1 MYRLASI
8 NVGTYMLGDM
18 ESTMDRKS
26 ICTKILNTLQT
37 QDISI
42 ICTQEDVL
50 VGTPSNIRPEFE
62 SLYTDHGYTWVT
74 YDIYDESHSNTLK
87 QAHPTKQ
94 VYFGNIIYVQKHIVP
109 QTRSL
114 VYKPHPSPACLAQI
128 QLDELLIANVHL
140 CGGRFDDIKVFED
153 PEFYRTKLDSVQA
166 LNHSIVCGDFNATRR
181 LGEPGGLKNYRYPI
195 DLSKQYSKRHD
206 TSILFLWN
214 TWQCSPIDF
223 FYDQHYKSCF
233 NDSQLQVIEE
243 TTNRGHYVVDWVF
256 YDPTQV
262 KKYDSQCESMY
273 DDISILSDHHM
284 IMFVFSTSVDIEPCG
299 KSYFV

>member
-1 MYRLASI
+1 MYRLSSI
-8 NVGTYMLGDM
+8 NVGAYMLGDM

-26 ICTKILNTLQT
+26 ICTKILNILQT
-37 QDISI
+37 NDIDI

-50 VGTPSNIRPEFE
+50 IGSSSCNHPEFE
-62 SLYTDHGYTWVT
+62 SIYTQYGYTCVT
-74 YDIYDESHSNTLK
+74 QDIYDESHSQTLK
-87 QAHPTKQ
+87 QAYPIKQ
-94 VYFGNIIYVQKHIVP
+94 VYFGNVIYVKSNLI
-109 QTRSL
+109 TK
-114 VYKPHPSPACLAQI
+114 VYPLIAKPHPSPTCLAQI
-128 QLDELLIANVHL
+128 QLDDLLIANVHL
-140 CGGRFDDIKVFED
+140 CGGRFDDIKVFQD

-195 DLSKQYSKRHD
+195 DLSKQYSTIHD

-223 FYDQHYKSCF
+223 FYDQNYNACF
-233 NDSQLQVIEE
+233 NDNQLQTIEE

-256 YDPTQV
+256 YNPNQV
-262 KKYDSQCESMY
+262 KKYDSHCERMY
-273 DDISILSDHHM
+273 DESNALSDHHM
-284 IMFVFSTSVDIEPCG
+284 IMFVFSTSVDKEPCG

>member
-1 MYRLASI
+1 MYSLSSI
-8 NVGTYMLGDM
+8 NVGVYMLGDM

-26 ICTKILNTLQT
+26 ICAKILNTLQT

-62 SLYTDHGYTWVT
+62 SLYTDHGYSWVT

-87 QAHPTKQ
+87 QAHPTKK
-94 VYFGNIIYVQKHIVP
+94 VYFGNVIYVKKHIVP
-109 QTRSL
+109 RTRSL
-114 VYKPHPSPACLAQI
+114 VYKPHPSPTCLAQI
-128 QLDELLIANVHL
+128 QLDDLLIANVHL
-140 CGGRFDDIKVFED
+140 CGGRFDDIKVFQD

-166 LNHSIVCGDFNATRR
+166 LNHSIICGDFNATRR

-195 DLSKQYSKRHD
+195 ELCKEYTATKESSV
-206 TSILFLWN
+206 LFLWN

-233 NDSQLQVIEE
+233 NDNQLQVIEE

-262 KKYDSQCESMY
+262 KKYDSRCEPMY
-273 DDISILSDHHM
+273 DEINVLSDHKM
-284 IMFVFSTSVDIEPCG
+284 IIFAFSTSVD
-299 KSYFV
+299 K